1 MALTGSR
8 RGEGRRSRASAMAE
22 LGVGGGHRIRALD
35 VVTTVGEEVV
45 AVVRENVVAIAGEE
59 VVTVIGYEVAAF
71 FGEEVVVVAREE
83 MVEK

>member
-45 AVVRENVVAIAGEE
+45 AVVR
-59 VVTVIGYEVAAF
+59 
-71 FGEEVVVVAREE
+71 
-83 MVEK
+83 